1 MFLGV
6 DHRFLHLFRLIFPEL
21 FYNSLLIENRCARA
35 KPFHLDPEVSA
46 EAAKTLYRL
55 RPNFEFTRFDVSKV
69 LIYSSMV
76 ITRVELTTN
85 GAKSSTLPAR
95 RK

>member
-1 MFLGV
+1 MFVGV
-6 DHRFLHLFRLIFPEL
+6 DHRFLHLFRSI
-21 FYNSLLIENRCARA
+21 
-35 KPFHLDPEVSA
+35 FHLDPEVSA

-69 LIYSSMV
+69 LIHSSMV